1 MVTMYTTGWCGYCR
15 RLKAGLERAGIEYT
29 EVDIEV
35 DDAAAQLVAAV
46 NRGNHTVPTLIF
58 GDGTALTNPT
68 VDQVK
73 SKLAA

>member
-1 MVTMYTTGWCGYCR
+1 MVTMYTTSWCGYCR
-15 RLKAGLERAGIEYT
+15 RLKDGLNKAGIEYT

-35 DDAAAQLVAAV
+35 DESAADIVV
-46 NRGNHTVPTLIF
+46 SVTG
-58 GDGTALTNPT
+58 GS